1 MKGKFPWRKL
11 LFLPFWLILL
21 LSGISAAALV
31 TVFTRGWET
40 SAFAYAA
47 YVISFYTLSVFT
59 LWFLRVFP
67 HWRKEVKQKIT
78 NHPYANRYL
87 NDVYFKTKVSLY
99 FSLGANLLYAALNG
113 ISFYFSRSAWF
124 AILAGYYTTLA
135 IMRFLLV
142 RYSEKTGMGIN
153 LKQELKR
160 SRLCGGILLTL
171 NLAISGAVLMILY
184 QNRGY
189 EYPGILIYVMAAY
202 TFYVTTHAIVNL
214 IKARKYESPV
224 MSTARGINL
233 SAALVSML
241 ALETAMLSEFGGD
254 LSTKSRWLFIALT
267 GGAVA
272 LTIVAISGF
281 IIFKSTK
288 GLQNLKE
295 H

>member
-1 MKGKFPWRKL
+1 MKGKAPWNKL
-11 LFLPFWLILL
+11 LFLPFWLILF
-21 LSGISAAALV
+21 LSGISAVALV
-31 TVFTRGWET
+31 SVFINGWEN
-40 SAFAYAA
+40 SVFAYAV
-47 YVISFYTLSVFT
+47 YVLSFYTLSVLT

-67 HWRKEVKQKIT
+67 RWRREVKQKVA

-87 NDVYFKTKVSLY
+87 TDIYFKTKVSLY
-99 FSLGANLLYAALNG
+99 LSLGANLLYAGLNG
-113 ISFYFSRSAWF
+113 VSFYFYRSAWF
-124 AILAGYYTTLA
+124 VILAGYYTILA
-135 IMRFLLV
+135 VMRFLLIG
-142 RYSEKTGMGIN
+142 YSEKTGMGTN
-153 LKQELKR
+153 LKKELKR

-202 TFYVTTHAIVNL
+202 TFYITTHAIVNL

-241 ALETAMLSEFGGD
+241 ALETAMLSEFGTN
-254 LSTKSRWLFIALT
+254 LSIESRWLFIALT

-272 LTIVAISGF
+272 STIVVISGF

-288 GLQNLKE
+288 ALQNLKE
-295 H
+295 N